1 MQDALVAFGL
11 VALAE
16 LGDKSMLL
24 AVAFAARYRATAVLA
39 GIAVAAAVMLGVAA
53 GLGAAAG
60 AALPTRWITLSGGLL
75 FVAFGVLT
83 FRDTLRGGADSD
95 DEGADE
101 VRGRSVLLGVAL
113 AFLAAEFGDKTML
126 ATATLAASRA
136 PLATWLGATVGMWSA
151 SATAVALTRLVGRRV
166 PQRTVRLVAAALF
179 LVVGAVLVVEGVL
192 A

>member
-24 AVAFAARYRATAVLA
+24 AVAFAARYRASAVLA
-39 GIAVAAAVMLGVAA
+39 GIAVAAAVVLGIAA

-60 AALPTRWITLSGGLL
+60 AALPTRWITLAGGLL
-75 FVAFGVLT
+75 FIAFGVLT
-83 FRDTLRGGADSD
+83 LRDTLRGPDD
-95 DEGADE
+95 TDEGGAGE
-101 VRGRSVLLGVAL
+101 VRGRSILLGVAL
-113 AFLAAEFGDKTML
+113 AFLLAEFGDKTML
-126 ATATLAASRA
+126 ATATLAASRS
-136 PLATWLGATVGMWSA
+136 PLATWVGAAVGMWTA

-179 LVVGAVLVVEGVL
+179 LIVGTVLVVEG
-192 A
+192 ARA

>member
-24 AVAFAARYRATAVLA
+24 AVAFAARHRASAVLA
-39 GIAVAAAVMLGVAA
+39 GVAVAAAVMLGVAV

-60 AALPTRWITLSGGLL
+60 AALPTRWITLAGGLL
-75 FVAFGVLT
+75 FVTFGVLT
-83 FRDTLRGGADSD
+83 LRDTLRGPDDADEDGA
-95 DEGADE
+95 GE

-113 AFLAAEFGDKTML
+113 ASLVAEFGDKTML
-126 ATATLAASRA
+126 ATATLAASRS
-136 PLATWLGATVGMWSA
+136 PLATWVGAAAGMWTA

-179 LVVGAVLVVEGVL
+179 LVVGVVLVIEG
-192 A
+192 ARA